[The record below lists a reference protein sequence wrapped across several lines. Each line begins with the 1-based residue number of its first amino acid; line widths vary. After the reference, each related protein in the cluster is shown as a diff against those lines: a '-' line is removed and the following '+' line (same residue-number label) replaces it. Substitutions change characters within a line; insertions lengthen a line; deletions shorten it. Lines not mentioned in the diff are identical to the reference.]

1 MVLLNFMLQQSE
13 RLLESKATMIRSHC
27 EARQS
32 RGNPT
37 KRRAAFSVT
46 SNIIY
51 DKGITTSGNNKV
63 IYCALLV
70 MTLLLLCRLSVT
82 AKR

>member
-1 MVLLNFMLQQSE
+1 MKN
-13 RLLESKATMIRSHC
+13 RSHC
-27 EARQS
+27 EARKS

-46 SNIIY
+46 SHGIY

-63 IYCALLV
+63 EIATGAALAMTICSALLV
-70 MTLLLLCRLSVT
+70 MTIVFS
-82 AKR
+82 AN